1 MAHKKAAG
9 STSLGRES
17 ESKRLG
23 VKLTDGE
30 WAKTGAIIIR
40 QRGTK
45 YHPGLNVGIGG
56 DDTLFALKNG
66 FVKFTTKKLRKFN
79 NTLKSTKIV
88 NVIPLTDTKREELR
102 KAAKETVAKNAAKR
116 AVRAS
121 SKNAIK
127 NAAKKAAKTKAKK
140 TNPKKA
146 IK

>member
-56 DDTLFALKNG
+56 DDTLFALKGG
-66 FVKFTTKKLRKFN
+66 FVKFTTRKLRKFN
-79 NTLKSTKIV
+79 NILKSTKIV
-88 NVIPLTDTKREELR
+88 NVMPLTEAKREELKVVA
-102 KAAKETVAKNAAKR
+102 KAAAARKEVAKNA
-116 AVRAS
+116 RAS
-121 SKNAIK
+121 KKSLVKK
-127 NAAKKAAKTKAKK
+127 LAKKVVKKAKK
-140 TNPKKA
+140 K
-146 IK
+146 

>member
-56 DDTLFALKNG
+56 DDTLFALKGG

-79 NTLKSTKIV
+79 NTLKTSKIV
-88 NVIPLTDTKREELR
+88 NVIPL
-102 KAAKETVAKNAAKR
+102 
-116 AVRAS
+116 
-121 SKNAIK
+121 
-127 NAAKKAAKTKAKK
+127 NAAKKETAKK
-140 TNPKKA
+140 PTKTPVKKTT
-146 IK
+146 KK

>member
-45 YHPGLNVGIGG
+45 YHPGVNVKKGK
-56 DDTLFALKNG
+56 DDTLFAMKNG
-66 FVKFTTKKLRKFN
+66 FVKFSTKKLRKFYN
-79 NTLKSTKIV
+79 SLQASKLVS
-88 NVIPLTDTKREELR
+88 VIPP
-102 KAAKETVAKNAAKR
+102 
-116 AVRAS
+116 
-121 SKNAIK
+121 
-127 NAAKKAAKTKAKK
+127 AAKTVKA
-140 TNPKKA
+140 PIPA
-146 IK
+146 IKK

>member
-23 VKLTDGE
+23 VKLTDGQ

-56 DDTLFALKNG
+56 DDTLFALQGG
-66 FVKFTTKKLRKFN
+66 FVKFTTRKLRKFN

-88 NVIPLTDTKREELR
+88 NVIPLTEAKREELKVVA
-102 KAAKETVAKNAAKR
+102 KAAAARKEVAKTA
-116 AVRAS
+116 RAS
-121 SKNAIK
+121 KKSLIK
-127 NAAKKAAKTKAKK
+127 KTAKKVAKKATKKVIKK
-140 TNPKKA
+140 
-146 IK
+146 